1 MNRLE
6 QALKKAVAEDASEEI
21 VAVAESLHRRLSAE
35 LGMSRALAKMPE
47 YRLPKKD
54 GEEVPDGYWLP
65 EDTGHIDETTEGFPN
80 PVAETG
86 EYVWIPSECFSKLQG
101 AIDAIKTN
109 YDGAEEMGANADIV
123 ARAKATLA
131 KAEKDMK
138 LLAVKNEADKA
149 HGWKLP
155 TSL

>member
-1 MNRLE
+1 M
-6 QALKKAVAEDASEEI
+6 
-21 VAVAESLHRRLSAE
+21 
-35 LGMSRALAKMPE
+35 
-47 YRLPKKD
+47 
-54 GEEVPDGYWLP
+54 
-65 EDTGHIDETTEGFPN
+65 
-80 PVAETG
+80 AETG

-149 HGWKLP
+149 HGVEAAHKLMKKQ
-155 TSL
+155 SKGKKKK